1 MSYLFKSHNE
11 RIISVNANVKI
22 INRRGQIT
30 VLCHKLPFMRYY
42 EGDLATQKVAII
54 QLYRT
59 GFAEQKQLA
68 RAFGIHPNTVNNLI
82 RSYGKIKDLSFLQR
96 RRGPKDNYFL
106 TPRVKRVIYEE
117 VSLSQGKLSEN
128 ELAHLVSQRIGE
140 DISRASI
147 SKALIEGGFKDS
159 LDDPSSSYQLELTFE
174 EESDPNQ
181 LKFNFI
187 WNSDNCSLNGKSK
200 PDLAQRNNNNSDQKS
215 VMLTRVDQFYLK
227 RLSKGCICQYG
238 GILIYNHLIE
248 KLEFGSLMEEYLS
261 PLNTREISSKKICY
275 SLLYGALLGVK
286 SIEAFDRFFK
296 KDFGILLGKPTSFSA
311 KTYRKFFDDMS
322 SLNKTEEIML
332 SFAHRFLEC
341 KIVQIGVFYFDGH
354 FIPYHGA
361 ENLTKGFYTTIR
373 LAMKGNLHYF
383 VNDKSGGPLFFMLKE
398 AQVDLIR
405 IIPELIAKTRQIIKE
420 YTPKVEPLK
429 ICFDRGGWSAPFFK
443 KLDTKYRVLFYTWR
457 KNVPLEINEI
467 PEEEF
472 KACLVK
478 LKFEKIIVKY
488 LDETIFLEDYGKI
501 RCLTVIH
508 PKSKKRSQILT
519 NDFSSRAKEAVQ
531 IMFGRWG
538 QENFFKIMKERY
550 HLDYFPGYDIE
561 ELENQ
566 PLVKNPKLLGAKR
579 AKKKLQV
586 ELAKKRKTLITRFT
600 AKKKNAISLGEY
612 KQKQAAL
619 INEMKTLK
627 ERIAQINREVKK
639 LPSRV
644 SALEVYSKR
653 RFSICDF
660 EKKRFFDLIKIV
672 AYNIEH
678 EMSKAFSSYYTRKDC
693 YQVMRMIP
701 ERTTEVKLVNNDTLL
716 VKIKD
721 LGTDR
726 MNQLAQRFLTE
737 INNIGGRTLDKFRL
751 KLSFDVEFE
760 E

>member
-1 MSYLFKSHNE
+1 MSYLFESHNE

-22 INRRGQIT
+22 INRRGQINI
-30 VLCHKLPFMRYY
+30 LCHKLPFMRYY
-42 EGDLATQKVAII
+42 EKDLASEKVAII

-59 GFAEQKQLA
+59 RLAEQKQLA

-82 RSYGKIKDLSFLQR
+82 RSYHKVKDLSFLQKK
-96 RRGPKDNYFL
+96 RGPKDNYSL

-117 VSLSQGKLSEN
+117 VSLSQGKLSES
-128 ELAHLVSQRIGE
+128 ELVHLVSQRIGE

-147 SKALIEGGFKDS
+147 SKALIEGGFKNS
-159 LDDPSSSYQLELTFE
+159 LDDDPSSSQLELTFK

-181 LKFNFI
+181 LKFNFT
-187 WNSDNCSLNGKSK
+187 WNSDNRSFNGKSK
-200 PDLAQRNNNNSDQKS
+200 SNFTQRNNNSDQKS
-215 VMLTRVDQFYLK
+215 LMLTRVDRFYLK

-248 KLEFGSLMEEYLS
+248 KLKFGSVMEEYLS
-261 PLNTREISSKKICY
+261 PLNTRQINSKEICY
-275 SLLYGALLGVK
+275 SLLYGALLGVR

-296 KDFGILLGKPTSFSA
+296 KDFGILLGQPTSFSV

-332 SFAHRFLEC
+332 SFAQRFLEC
-341 KIVQIGVFYFDGH
+341 KIIQIGVFYFDGH
-354 FIPYHGA
+354 FIPYHGL

-383 VNDKSGGPLFFMLKE
+383 VNDKSGSPLFFMLKE

-429 ICFDRGGWSAPFFK
+429 ICFDRGGWNAPFFK
-443 KLDTKYRVLFYTWR
+443 ELDTKYQVLFYTWR
-457 KNVPLEINEI
+457 KNVPLGINEI

-478 LKFEKIIVKY
+478 LKYKKMIVKY
-488 LDETIFLEDYGKI
+488 LDETIFLKNYGKI
-501 RCLTVIH
+501 RSLTIIH
-508 PKSKKRSQILT
+508 PKSKKRSPILT
-519 NDFSSRAKEAVQ
+519 NDFSSQAKEPVQ

-538 QENFFKIMKERY
+538 QENFFKTMKERY
-550 HLDYFPGYDIE
+550 HLDYFPHYDIE

-586 ELAKKRKTLITRFT
+586 ELAKKRKTLVTRFT
-600 AKKKNAISLGEY
+600 AKKRNAISLAEY
-612 KQKQAAL
+612 KQKQASL
-619 INEMKTLK
+619 INEMKILK
-627 ERIAQINREVKK
+627 ERIAQINKQMEK
-639 LPSRV
+639 LPPRI

-672 AYNIEH
+672 AHNIEQ
-678 EMSKAFSSYYTRKDC
+678 EMTKAFSSHYTRKDC

-701 ERTTEVKLVNNDTLL
+701 ERTTEVKLMNNDTLL

-721 LGTDR
+721 LGADR
-726 MNQLAQRFLTE
+726 MNQIAQRFLTE

-751 KLSFDVEFE
+751 KPLFNVELE

>member
-1 MSYLFKSHNE
+1 MSYLFKN
-11 RIISVNANVKI
+11 RKDQIISVNANVKI
-22 INRRGQIT
+22 INRRGQINI
-30 VLCHKLPFMRYY
+30 LCHKLPFMRYY
-42 EGDLATQKVAII
+42 EKDLASEKVAII

-59 GFAEQKQLA
+59 RLAEQKQLA

-82 RSYGKIKDLSFLQR
+82 RSYHKVKDLSFLQKK
-96 RRGPKDNYFL
+96 RGPKDNYSL

-117 VSLSQGKLSEN
+117 ISLSQGKLSEN

-147 SKALIEGGFKDS
+147 SKALIEGGFKNS
-159 LDDPSSSYQLELTFE
+159 LDDDSSSQLELTFE

-181 LKFNFI
+181 LEFNFT
-187 WNSDNCSLNGKSK
+187 WNSDNRSLNGKSK
-200 PDLAQRNNNNSDQKS
+200 PNFTQRNNNSDQKS
-215 VMLTRVDQFYLK
+215 LMLTRVDQFYLK

-248 KLEFGSLMEEYLS
+248 KLQFGSVMEEYLS
-261 PLNTREISSKKICY
+261 SLNTRQINSKEICY
-275 SLLYGALLGVK
+275 SLLYGALLEVR
-286 SIEAFDRFFK
+286 SIGAFDRFFK
-296 KDFGILLGKPTSFSA
+296 KDFGILLGKPISFSG

-332 SFAHRFLEC
+332 SFAQRFLEC

-354 FIPYHGA
+354 FIPYHGL

-383 VNDKSGGPLFFMLKE
+383 VNDKSGSPLFFMLKE

-420 YTPKVEPLK
+420 YTPKVKPLK

-443 KLDTKYRVLFYTWR
+443 ELDTKYQVLFYTWR
-457 KNVPLEINEI
+457 KNVPLGINEI

-478 LKFEKIIVKY
+478 LKFEKMIVKY
-488 LDETIFLEDYGKI
+488 LDETIFLKDYGKI
-501 RCLTVIH
+501 RSISIIH
-508 PKSKKRSQILT
+508 PKSKKRSPILT
-519 NDFSSRAKEAVQ
+519 NDFSSQAKEPVQ
-531 IMFGRWG
+531 IMFSRWN
-538 QENFFKIMKERY
+538 QDNFFKTMKERY

-586 ELAKKRKTLITRFT
+586 ELAKKRKTLVTRFT
-600 AKKKNAISLGEY
+600 TKKRNAISLAEY

-619 INEMKTLK
+619 INEMKILK
-627 ERIAQINREVKK
+627 ERIAQINKEMEK
-639 LPSRV
+639 LPPRI

-660 EKKRFFDLIKIV
+660 EKKRFFDLIRIV
-672 AYNIEH
+672 AHNIEQ
-678 EMSKAFSSYYTRKDC
+678 EMTKAFSSYYTRKDC

-726 MNQLAQRFLTE
+726 MNQIAQRFLTE
-737 INNIGGRTLDKFRL
+737 INNIGGRTLDKFQL
-751 KLSFDVEFE
+751 KLLFDVEFE

>member
-1 MSYLFKSHNE
+1 MLFPFRYFKNHVV
-11 RIISVNANVKI
+11 RVNSKVKVVK
-22 INRRGQIT
+22 RKGRIT
-30 VLCHKLPFMRYY
+30 VLCCKMPFMQYG
-42 EGDLATQKVAII
+42 EKDPISQKIAML
-54 QLYRT
+54 QLCLN
-59 GFAEQKQLA
+59 GFANQKQIA
-68 RAFGIHPNTVNNLI
+68 QSFGVHPNTISNLV
-82 RSYGKIKDLSFLQR
+82 RSYERRGDLSFLETKK
-96 RRGPKDNYFL
+96 GPKDPRIL
-106 TPRVKRVIYEE
+106 TPAVRRVIYEE
-117 VSLSQGKLSEN
+117 AVLSQGKLSEN
-128 ELAHLVSQRIGE
+128 ELSQTVSARVGEPVSQRSIGRVLE
-140 DISRASI
+140 
-147 SKALIEGGFKDS
+147 EGGLKKQAETD
-159 LDDPSSSYQLELTFE
+159 SSYAQLEFDLLQEKENKQLELNFSSSLSSSFSPAVNRT
-174 EESDPNQ
+174 SSLQKDTAPLTKDP
-181 LKFNFI
+181 I
-187 WNSDNCSLNGKSK
+187 CLN
-200 PDLAQRNNNNSDQKS
+200 
-215 VMLTRVDQFYLK
+215 RVDQFYLK

-248 KLEFGSLMEEYLS
+248 KLQFGCVMEKYLS
-261 PLNTREISSKKICY
+261 SLNTRKASSKEICY
-275 SLLYGALLGVK
+275 SLLYGALLGVR

-296 KDFGILLGKPTSFSA
+296 KDFGILLGRATSFSA
-311 KTYRKFFDDMS
+311 KTYRKFFDDIS

-332 SFAHRFLEC
+332 SFAQRFLKC
-341 KIVQIGVFYFDGH
+341 KIVQIGIFYFDGH

-383 VNDKSGGPLFFMLKE
+383 VNDKNSSPLFFMLKE

-420 YTPKVEPLK
+420 YTSEIEPLK

-443 KLDTKYRVLFYTWR
+443 ELDTKYRVFFYTWR
-457 KNVPLEINEI
+457 KNVPLGINEI

-478 LKFEKIIVKY
+478 LKFEKMIVKY
-488 LDETIFLEDYGKI
+488 LDETIFLENYGKI
-501 RCLTVIH
+501 RCISVIH

-519 NDFSSRAKEAVQ
+519 NDWNSQAKEPVQ
-531 IMFGRWG
+531 IMFSRWN

-586 ELAKKRKTLITRFT
+586 ELAKKRKTLVTRFT
-600 AKKKNAISLGEY
+600 TKKRNAISLGEY

-619 INEMKTLK
+619 INEMEILK
-627 ERIAQINREVKK
+627 ERIAQINREMKK

-644 SALEVYSKR
+644 SALEVYSKK

-672 AYNIEH
+672 AYNIEQ
-678 EMSKAFSSYYTRKDC
+678 EMTKAFSSYYTRKDC

-701 ERTTEVKLVNNDTLL
+701 ERTTEVKLINNDTLL

-737 INNIGGRTLDKFRL
+737 INNLGGRTLDKFQL

>member
-1 MSYLFKSHNE
+1 
-11 RIISVNANVKI
+11 
-22 INRRGQIT
+22 
-30 VLCHKLPFMRYY
+30 MRYY
-42 EGDLATQKVAII
+42 EGDLASQKVAII

-59 GFAEQKQLA
+59 GFAEQKQIA

-82 RSYGKIKDLSFLQR
+82 RSYSKVKDLSFLQN
-96 RRGPKDNYFL
+96 RRGPKDNYSL
-106 TPRVKRVIYEE
+106 TPQVKRVIYEE
-117 VSLSQGKLSEN
+117 VSLSRGKLSES
-128 ELAHLVSQRIGE
+128 ELARLVSQRIGE

-147 SKALIEGGFKDS
+147 SKALREGGFKDS
-159 LDDPSSSYQLELTFE
+159 PDDPSPSSQLELTFE
-174 EESDPNQ
+174 EESNPNQ
-181 LKFNFI
+181 LKFNFT
-187 WNSDNCSLNGKSK
+187 WNRDNYSLNGKTG
-200 PDLAQRNNNNSDQKS
+200 PDFTQRNNNSNQRSFI
-215 VMLTRVDQFYLK
+215 LTRVDQFYLK
-227 RLSKGCICQYG
+227 RLSKGYICQYG
-238 GILIYNHLIE
+238 GILIYNHLIK
-248 KLEFGSLMEEYLS
+248 KLQFGSIIKSYLS
-261 PLNTREISSKKICY
+261 SLNTRQVNSKEICY
-275 SLLYGALLGVK
+275 SLLYGALLGVR

-296 KDFGILLGKPTSFSA
+296 KDFGILLGRATSFSA
-311 KTYRKFFDDMS
+311 KTYRRFFDELS
-322 SLNKTEEIML
+322 SLNKTEELML
-332 SFAHRFLEC
+332 SFAQRFLEC
-341 KIVQIGVFYFDGH
+341 KIVQIGIFYFDGH
-354 FIPYHGA
+354 FIPYHGL

-383 VNDKSGGPLFFMLKE
+383 VNDKSGSPLFFMLKE

-443 KLDTKYRVLFYTWR
+443 ELDKKHRVLFYTWR
-457 KNVPLEINEI
+457 KNVPAGINEI

-478 LKFEKIIVKY
+478 LKFEKMIVKY
-488 LDETIFLEDYGKI
+488 LDEVIVLEDYGKI
-501 RCLTVIH
+501 RCISVIH
-508 PKSKKRSQILT
+508 PKSKKRSPILT
-519 NDFSSRAKEAVQ
+519 NDWNSRAKEAVQ
-531 IMFGRWG
+531 IMFSRWN
-538 QENFFKIMKERY
+538 QENFFKLMKERY

-586 ELAKKRKTLITRFT
+586 ELAKLRKKIVTRFT
-600 AKKKNAISLGEY
+600 AKKRNTISLGEY
-612 KQKQAAL
+612 KERQATL
-619 INEMKTLK
+619 INEMEILK
-627 ERIAQINREVKK
+627 QRIAQINREMKK

-644 SALEVYSKR
+644 STLEVYSKK

-672 AYNIEH
+672 AHNIEQ
-678 EMSKAFSSYYTRKDC
+678 EMTKVFSSYYTRKDC

-726 MNQLAQRFLTE
+726 MNQLARKFLTE
-737 INNIGGRTLDKFRL
+737 INNLGGKTLDKFQL
-751 KLSFDVEFE
+751 KLLFDVECE

>member
-1 MSYLFKSHNE
+1 LEENAWEMREMSYLFESRKD
-11 RIISVNANVKI
+11 RIVSVNANVKI

-59 GFAEQKQLA
+59 GLAEQKQIA

-147 SKALIEGGFKDS
+147 SKALREGGFKDS
-159 LDDPSSSYQLELTFE
+159 PDDPFSSQLELTFE

-181 LKFNFI
+181 LKFNFT
-187 WNSDNCSLNGKSK
+187 WNSDNCSLSRKTK
-200 PDLAQRNNNNSDQKS
+200 PDFAQRNNNSDQRS
-215 VMLTRVDQFYLK
+215 FIITRVDQFYLK
-227 RLSKGCICQYG
+227 RLSKGCICQHG

-248 KLEFGSLMEEYLS
+248 KLQFGPIIESYLS
-261 PLNTREISSKKICY
+261 SLSTRKVNSKEICY
-275 SLLYGALLGVK
+275 SLLYGALLGVR

-296 KDFGILLGKPTSFSA
+296 KDSRILLGRITSFSA
-311 KTYRKFFDDMS
+311 KTYRKFFDDIS

-332 SFAHRFLEC
+332 SFAQRFLEC
-341 KIVQIGVFYFDGH
+341 KIVQIGIFYFDGH
-354 FIPYHGA
+354 FIPYHGL

-383 VNDKSGGPLFFMLKE
+383 VNDKNSSPLFFMLKE

-420 YTPKVEPLK
+420 YTSKIEPLK

-443 KLDTKYRVLFYTWR
+443 ELDTKYRVLFYTWR
-457 KNVPLEINEI
+457 KNVPLGINEI

-478 LKFEKIIVKY
+478 LKFEKMIVKY
-488 LDETIFLEDYGKI
+488 LDETIFLTNYGKI
-501 RCLTVIH
+501 RCISVIH

-519 NDFSSRAKEAVQ
+519 NDWNSQAKEPVQ
-531 IMFGRWG
+531 IMFGRWS

-550 HLDYFPGYDIE
+550 HLDYFLGYDIE

-586 ELAKKRKTLITRFT
+586 ELAKKRKTLVTRFT
-600 AKKKNAISLGEY
+600 AKKRNAISLGEY

-627 ERIAQINREVKK
+627 ERIAQINREMKK
-639 LPSRV
+639 LPPRI

-653 RFSICDF
+653 
-660 EKKRFFDLIKIV
+660 
-672 AYNIEH
+672 
-678 EMSKAFSSYYTRKDC
+678 
-693 YQVMRMIP
+693 
-701 ERTTEVKLVNNDTLL
+701 
-716 VKIKD
+716 
-721 LGTDR
+721 
-726 MNQLAQRFLTE
+726 
-737 INNIGGRTLDKFRL
+737 
-751 KLSFDVEFE
+751 
-760 E
+760 

>member
-22 INRRGQIT
+22 INRRGQINI
-30 VLCHKLPFMRYY
+30 LCHKLPFMRYY
-42 EGDLATQKVAII
+42 EKDLASEKVAII

-59 GFAEQKQLA
+59 RLAEQKQIA

-82 RSYGKIKDLSFLQR
+82 RSYHKVKDLSFLQKK
-96 RRGPKDNYFL
+96 RGPKDNYSL

-128 ELAHLVSQRIGE
+128 ELARLVSQRIGE

-159 LDDPSSSYQLELTFE
+159 LDDPSFSSQLELTFE

-181 LKFNFI
+181 LKFNFT
-187 WNSDNCSLNGKSK
+187 WNSDNCSLNGKTK
-200 PDLAQRNNNNSDQKS
+200 PDFTQRNSNNSDQKS
-215 VMLTRVDQFYLK
+215 LMLTRVDRFYLK

-248 KLEFGSLMEEYLS
+248 KLEFGSLMEEYLF
-261 PLNTREISSKKICY
+261 PLNTREISSKEICY
-275 SLLYGALLGVK
+275 SLLYGALLGVR

-296 KDFGILLGKPTSFSA
+296 KDFGILLGRITSFSA

-332 SFAHRFLEC
+332 SFAQRFLEC

-354 FIPYHGA
+354 FIPYHGT

-383 VNDKSGGPLFFMLKE
+383 VNDKSGSPLFFMLKE

-443 KLDTKYRVLFYTWR
+443 ELDTKYQVLFYTWR
-457 KNVPLEINEI
+457 KNVPVGINEI
-467 PEEEF
+467 PEEKF
-472 KACLVK
+472 KACVVK
-478 LKFEKIIVKY
+478 LKYEKMIVKY
-488 LDETIFLEDYGKI
+488 LDETIFLKDYGKI
-501 RCLTVIH
+501 RSLTIIH
-508 PKSKKRSQILT
+508 PKSKKRSPILT
-519 NDFSSRAKEAVQ
+519 NDFSSQAKEPVQ

-538 QENFFKIMKERY
+538 QENFFKTMKERY

-566 PLVKNPKLLGAKR
+566 PLVKNPKLLGAKK
-579 AKKKLQV
+579 AKKNLHG
-586 ELAKKRKTLITRFT
+586 ELAKKRKTLVTRFT

-627 ERIAQINREVKK
+627 ERIAQINQEMKK
-639 LPSRV
+639 LPSRI

-678 EMSKAFSSYYTRKDC
+678 EMTKAFSSYYTRKDC

-716 VKIKD
+716 VNIKD

-726 MNQLAQRFLTE
+726 MNQLPR
-737 INNIGGRTLDKFRL
+737 D
-751 KLSFDVEFE
+751 S
-760 E
+760 

>member
-1 MSYLFKSHNE
+1 MSYLFESRKD
-11 RIISVNANVKI
+11 RIVSVNANVKI

-59 GFAEQKQLA
+59 GLAEQKQIA

-147 SKALIEGGFKDS
+147 SKALREGGFKDS
-159 LDDPSSSYQLELTFE
+159 PDDPFSSQLELTFE

-181 LKFNFI
+181 LKFNFT
-187 WNSDNCSLNGKSK
+187 WNSDNSSLSRKTK
-200 PDLAQRNNNNSDQKS
+200 PDFAQRNNNSDQRS
-215 VMLTRVDQFYLK
+215 FIITRVDQFYLK

-248 KLEFGSLMEEYLS
+248 KLQFGPIIESYLS
-261 PLNTREISSKKICY
+261 SLSTRKVNSKEICY
-275 SLLYGALLGVK
+275 SLLYGALLGVR

-296 KDFGILLGKPTSFSA
+296 KDFGILLGRITSFSA
-311 KTYRKFFDDMS
+311 KTYRKFFDDIS

-332 SFAHRFLEC
+332 SFAQRFLEC
-341 KIVQIGVFYFDGH
+341 KIVQIGIFYFDGH
-354 FIPYHGA
+354 FIPYHGL

-383 VNDKSGGPLFFMLKE
+383 VNDKNSSPLFFMLKE

-420 YTPKVEPLK
+420 YTSKVEPLK

-443 KLDTKYRVLFYTWR
+443 ELDKKYRVLFYTWR
-457 KNVPLEINEI
+457 KNVPAGVNEI

-478 LKFEKIIVKY
+478 LKYEKMIVKY
-488 LDETIFLEDYGKI
+488 LDEAIFLENYGKI
-501 RCLTVIH
+501 RSLTVIH
-508 PKSKKRSQILT
+508 PKSKKRSPILT
-519 NDFSSRAKEAVQ
+519 NDWNSQAKEAVQ
-531 IMFGRWG
+531 IMFARWA

-550 HLDYFPGYDIE
+550 HLDYFPGYDLE

-579 AKKKLQV
+579 AKKKLKV
-586 ELAKKRKTLITRFT
+586 ELARIRKTLVTRFT
-600 AKKKNAISLGEY
+600 AKKKNAISLGQY
-612 KQKQAAL
+612 KQRQASL
-619 INEMKTLK
+619 INEMEILK
-627 ERIAQINREVKK
+627 ERIAQINREMEK
-639 LPSRV
+639 LPPRIST
-644 SALEVYSKR
+644 LEVYSKR
-653 RFSICDF
+653 RFSVCDF
-660 EKKRFFDLIKIV
+660 EKKRFFDLIKII
-672 AYNIEH
+672 AHNIEQ
-678 EMSKAFSSYYTRKDC
+678 EMTKAFSSYYTRKDC

-701 ERTTEVKLVNNDTLL
+701 ERTTEVKLVNNDTLF

-726 MNQLAQRFLTE
+726 MNQLAQRFLTD
-737 INNIGGRTLDKFRL
+737 INNLGGRTLDKFQL
-751 KLSFDVEFE
+751 KLSFDVELE

>member
-1 MSYLFKSHNE
+1 MSYLFNTHNE

-22 INRRGQIT
+22 INRRGQINI
-30 VLCHKLPFMRYY
+30 LCHKLPFMRYY
-42 EGDLATQKVAII
+42 EKDLASEKVAII

-59 GFAEQKQLA
+59 RLAEQKQLA

-82 RSYGKIKDLSFLQR
+82 RSYHKVKDLSFLQKK
-96 RRGPKDNYFL
+96 RGPKDNYSL

-117 VSLSQGKLSEN
+117 VFLSQGKLSES

-147 SKALIEGGFKDS
+147 SKALREGGFKDS
-159 LDDPSSSYQLELTFE
+159 LDDPFPSSQLELTFE

-181 LKFNFI
+181 LEFNFT
-187 WNSDNCSLNGKSK
+187 WNSDNRSFNGKSTNFT
-200 PDLAQRNNNNSDQKS
+200 QRNNNSDQKS
-215 VMLTRVDQFYLK
+215 LMLTRVDQFYLK

-248 KLEFGSLMEEYLS
+248 KLKFGSVMEEYLS
-261 PLNTREISSKKICY
+261 PLNTRQISSKEICY

-296 KDFGILLGKPTSFSA
+296 KDFGILLGRITSFSV
-311 KTYRKFFDDMS
+311 KTYRRFFDDMS
-322 SLNKTEEIML
+322 SLNKTEELMI
-332 SFAHRFLEC
+332 SFAQRFLEC
-341 KIVQIGVFYFDGH
+341 KIIQIGVFYFDGH
-354 FIPYHGA
+354 FIPYHGL

-383 VNDKSGGPLFFMLKE
+383 VNDKSGSPLFFMLKE

-405 IIPELIAKTRQIIKE
+405 IIPELIAKTKQIIKE

-443 KLDTKYRVLFYTWR
+443 ELDTKYRVLFYTWR
-457 KNVPLEINEI
+457 KNVPLGINEI

-478 LKFEKIIVKY
+478 LKYRKMIVKY
-488 LDETIFLEDYGKI
+488 LDETIFLKDYGKI
-501 RCLTVIH
+501 RSLTVIH
-508 PKSKKRSQILT
+508 PKSKKRSPILT
-519 NDFSSRAKEAVQ
+519 NDFSSQAKEPVQ
-531 IMFGRWG
+531 IMFSRWG
-538 QENFFKIMKERY
+538 QENFFKTMKERY
-550 HLDYFPGYDIE
+550 HLDYFPGYDLE

-579 AKKKLQV
+579 AKKKLQA
-586 ELAKKRKTLITRFT
+586 ELAKRRKKLVTRFT
-600 AKKKNAISLGEY
+600 AKKRNAISLAEY

-619 INEMKTLK
+619 INEMKILK
-627 ERIAQINREVKK
+627 ERIAQINKEMEK
-639 LPSRV
+639 LPPRI
-644 SALEVYSKR
+644 SALEVYSKK

-672 AYNIEH
+672 AHNIEQ
-678 EMSKAFSSYYTRKDC
+678 EMTKAFSSYYTRKDC

-701 ERTTEVKLVNNDTLL
+701 ERTTEVKLMNNDTLL

-721 LGTDR
+721 LGADR
-726 MNQLAQRFLTE
+726 INQIAQRFLTE

-751 KLSFDVEFE
+751 KPLFNVELE